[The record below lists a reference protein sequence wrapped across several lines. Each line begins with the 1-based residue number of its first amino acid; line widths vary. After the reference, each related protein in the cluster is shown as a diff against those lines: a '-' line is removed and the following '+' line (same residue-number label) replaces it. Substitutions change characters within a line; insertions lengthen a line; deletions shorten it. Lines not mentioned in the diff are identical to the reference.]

1 MCRNVASRSTAKDD
15 LRQNVR
21 QCGTFARLSRW
32 ALAEGKAHFTQPLR
46 EVRMNTLQEAF
57 EMGLQEAY
65 YAERSLLQA
74 MPQLME
80 NAESEE
86 FRAALQQHEQET
98 QQQVEM
104 LEQVFQTM
112 GVQPQ
117 EAPCQAVDGLIADAQ
132 RMIGMAQPP
141 ALDAVALALAQAN
154 EHFEITK
161 YGTLVA
167 WARELGRQDVEGILQ
182 QILDQEKQTDQ
193 KLTQIAESMVNQR
206 AQQAA

>member
-1 MCRNVASRSTAKDD
+1 
-15 LRQNVR
+15 
-21 QCGTFARLSRW
+21 
-32 ALAEGKAHFTQPLR
+32 
-46 EVRMNTLQEAF
+46 MNTLQEAF

-98 QQQVEM
+98 QQQVKM

-161 YGTLVA
+161 YGTLIA
-167 WARELGRQDVEGILQ
+167 WARELGQQDVEGVLQ

>member
-1 MCRNVASRSTAKDD
+1 
-15 LRQNVR
+15 
-21 QCGTFARLSRW
+21 
-32 ALAEGKAHFTQPLR
+32 
-46 EVRMNTLQEAF
+46 MNSLQEAF

-65 YAERSLLQA
+65 YAERSLLKA
-74 MPQLME
+74 MPQLAQK
-80 NAESEE
+80 AESEE
-86 FRAALQQHEQET
+86 FRAALEQHEQET
-98 QQQVEM
+98 QQQVKM

-132 RMIGMAQPP
+132 RMIDMAQPP

-193 KLTQIAESMVNQR
+193 KLTRIAETMVNQR

>member
-1 MCRNVASRSTAKDD
+1 
-15 LRQNVR
+15 
-21 QCGTFARLSRW
+21 
-32 ALAEGKAHFTQPLR
+32 
-46 EVRMNTLQEAF
+46 MNSLQDAF

-74 MPQLME
+74 MPQL
-80 NAESEE
+80 AQSAQSEE
-86 FRAALQQHEQET
+86 LRAALEQHELET
-98 QQQVEM
+98 QQQVQM
-104 LEQVFQTM
+104 LEQVFQSM

-141 ALDAVALALAQAN
+141 VLDAVAVALAQAG

-167 WARELGRQDVEGILQ
+167 WARELGQQDVESVLQ

-193 KLTQIAESMVNQR
+193 KLTQIAERMVNHR

>member
-1 MCRNVASRSTAKDD
+1 
-15 LRQNVR
+15 
-21 QCGTFARLSRW
+21 
-32 ALAEGKAHFTQPLR
+32 
-46 EVRMNTLQEAF
+46 MNSLQDAF

-65 YAERSLLQA
+65 YAERSLLRA
-74 MPQLME
+74 MPQLMQG
-80 NAESEE
+80 AEDAE

-98 QQQVEM
+98 QQQVTM

-112 GVQPQ
+112 SVQPQ
-117 EAPCQAVDGLIADAQ
+117 EAPCRAVDGLIADAQ

-167 WARELGRQDVEGILQ
+167 WARELGHQDVEGVLQ

-206 AQQAA
+206 AQAAA

>member
-1 MCRNVASRSTAKDD
+1 
-15 LRQNVR
+15 
-21 QCGTFARLSRW
+21 
-32 ALAEGKAHFTQPLR
+32 
-46 EVRMNTLQEAF
+46 MNSLQDAF
-57 EMGLQEAY
+57 EMGLQEVY

-74 MPQLME
+74 MPQLAQ

-98 QQQVEM
+98 QQQVTM

-112 GVQPQ
+112 GVRPQ

-132 RMIGMAQPP
+132 RMIGMAQAP

-182 QILDQEKQTDQ
+182 QILDHEKQTDE
-193 KLTQIAESMVNQR
+193 KLTRIAESMVNKR
-206 AQQAA
+206 ARQAA